1 MSLRRPLRPDQRLR
15 RIERRIARLE
25 RQGPPGAELVR
36 AYGARAEAL
45 VDLAEDDEA
54 FAQLDELVDLL
65 EGDEVALDP
74 ASVRAALV
82 RALARRAR
90 LALRHE
96 ERHPAAQEDAG
107 RALALLA
114 EAEDSAGEAGLDPD
128 LAQQQVELLVLRGRL
143 MNLAGEAEGAREP
156 LARAA
161 ARAAALPDPAAR
173 RLFEVRARRELAV
186 ALAQASPEEGL
197 AELDRAEALLGQDQ
211 APADALPAT
220 EVQMLVSTRAEVLA
234 NAGRFEDAL
243 ALLEGRPPD
252 EDWALMQRAATL
264 EMAGRAQEASDLGA
278 RLVERLQERLDPRD
292 PDACHDLADAL
303 LSQAHR
309 ADSEEERGQLA
320 TRGVLLLEEF
330 ARLPARSLR
339 LLCHLLEVQASCL
352 EPPEAHEVL
361 RRRAHILED
370 LARDLGAEVDR
381 VELVRTY
388 LQDGDVLLRLGQP
401 HVARRSYA
409 CAVDDLMGLEA
420 PDHPAVLGLLP
431 LALNAHAHA
440 LAACD
445 LWLASRRRAD
455 EAVEAALR
463 HPTAPSLA
471 RTGEL
476 FLFRAIAHVNAGDPE
491 GGVARLRADVSRLLE
506 VALRE
511 ERESEAGRALI
522 ELVMNACVL
531 AGEVL
536 VDHLDDVD
544 EAATCYDQALGLCE
558 LLPDNPHVRASI
570 LGAKAAMLTE
580 RGRPS
585 ESLPL
590 LRTCVALF
598 STNGAAP
605 TDGEDAEGPQGTEGA
620 GGAGGAEDAEDDEDD
635 HQGELAQALL
645 NLAASLTRV
654 GEPRQALGEIQ
665 RADGLLAQDDDDDD
679 DDGADEADDEEV
691 AASSVV
697 RTQLF
702 RLRGE
707 ALLEIGHPLLAAD
720 EFTRAVDL
728 SRELVDGGG
737 EGRYEAQQHLPL
749 ALLLRA
755 RAWLAA
761 GGHDEEARGDL
772 REARR
777 LYRALFEDE
786 ARPLHGRRLE
796 EVRALQRRLRGK

>member
-1 MSLRRPLRPDQRLR
+1 MPPRRPLRPDQRLR
-15 RIERRIARLE
+15 RIERRIARLQ
-25 RQGPPGAELVR
+25 RQSPPGPELVR

-45 VDLAEDDEA
+45 VDLGEDDEA
-54 FAQLDELVDLL
+54 FAQLDELVELL
-65 EGDEVALDP
+65 AGEGTALDP
-74 ASVRAALV
+74 AAGRAALA
-82 RALARRAR
+82 RARARRAR

-96 ERHPAAQEDAG
+96 ERHPEAQEDAT
-107 RALALLA
+107 RALELLTPA
-114 EAEDSAGEAGLDPD
+114 EGEGAERDPE
-128 LAQQQVELLVLRGRL
+128 LGPLEVELLVLRGRL
-143 MNLAGEAEGAREP
+143 LNLAGEAEA
-156 LARAA
+156 ARAPLE
-161 ARAAALPDPAAR
+161 RAAALAAGLPDVATR
-173 RLFEVRARRELAV
+173 RLFAVRARRELAV
-186 ALAQASPEEGL
+186 ALAQEDAEAGL
-197 AELDRAEALLGQDQ
+197 AELDRADALLRDDA
-211 APADALPAT
+211 APGDALPAT
-220 EVQMLVSTRAEVLA
+220 EMQMLVSTRAEVLA
-234 NAGRFEDAL
+234 NAGRFDEAL

-252 EDWALMQRAATL
+252 EDWAFMQRAATL
-264 EMAGRAQEASDLGA
+264 EMAGRALEAADLGA

-292 PDACHDLADAL
+292 PDSCHDLADAL

-309 ADSEEERGQLA
+309 AEADEERGQLA

-330 ARLPARSLR
+330 TRLPARSLR

-370 LARDLGAEVDR
+370 LVRDLDAEVDR

-388 LQDGDVLLRLGQP
+388 LQDGDVLMRLGQP
-401 HVARRSYA
+401 HVARRAYA
-409 CAVDDLMGLEA
+409 CAVDDLLGLDA

-445 LWLASRRRAD
+445 LWLAARRRAD
-455 EAVEAALR
+455 EAVDAALR

-491 GGVARLRADVSRLLE
+491 GGVARLRADVNRLLE

-580 RGRPS
+580 RDRPA

-590 LRTCVALF
+590 LRDCVALF
-598 STNGAAP
+598 SRNGTSPAAP
-605 TDGEDAEGPQGTEGA
+605 SAPD
-620 GGAGGAEDAEDDEDD
+620 DDEDGDDDD

-665 RADGLLAQDDDDDD
+665 RADGLLDGEDDE
-679 DDGADEADDEEV
+679 GEGDDEEDEGDDED
-691 AASSVV
+691 AAQRGAV
-697 RTQLF
+697 RAQLF

-720 EFTRAVDL
+720 EFSRSVDL
-728 SRELVDGGG
+728 CRELMDGGA

-755 RAWLAA
+755 RSWLAA
-761 GGHDEEARGDL
+761 GGHDDEARLDL

-786 ARPLHGRRLE
+786 ARPVHGRRLE
-796 EVRALQRRLRGK
+796 EVRTLQRRLRGGGGLRSGS